1 MATIQPTSY
10 RVTPSRRMMVG
21 SIPPSLTT
29 LSVAWIFGRFEAVA
43 ITRGSVTGSWTAP
56 DPVKDPG
63 QFGAAVKKAVAETGY
78 HGSTLHLVL
87 AHPKLSATH
96 ISTPA
101 ARGSSLEKLLEREA
115 EKEKT
120 FEGPAAWCYQP
131 TPTSKSGSG
140 VLLHL
145 FPAQL
150 LEQLTRAAQ
159 RSAGLSLVAAVPASA
174 VLHGQILGLQV
185 PLTDAIM
192 VLANT
197 GENSLM
203 LVAQRE
209 GPVLLARSVP
219 ATWEKSLPSLFAD
232 LNRTVLYVN
241 EQFGI
246 EVAAIFLFGPGA
258 VEHQAALQAPFE
270 IPVRPSMAEDAP
282 GYWATEVLRVPS
294 ALAPNLVSAEQ
305 QRAPQ
310 RRALLKVVAAL
321 ALLLMFGALAVFG
334 WSQLY
339 LNNLRK
345 EIEQLERQR
354 TRLRASHRELSG
366 SFAELLGK
374 RALRAEV
381 IEGRVDPLPVWTLAY
396 MSEVVPRELQLDH
409 FNMRRDGDLWRLS
422 LEGHLLPTTNTAPDL
437 LLASLVSTLTNR
449 LSQPPLNMVV
459 ESAGAR
465 QGRRSRATP
474 ATLNVLTRWAQ
485 RLNMPVTNLVASDSL
500 RFQLEGKLQ

>member
-1 MATIQPTSY
+1 MGA
-10 RVTPSRRMMVG
+10 
-21 SIPPSLTT
+21 IPPSLTT

-56 DPVKDPG
+56 EPVKEPG
-63 QFGAAVKKAVAETGY
+63 QFGAAVKKAALETGY
-78 HGSTLHLVL
+78 HGSTVHLVL

-101 ARGSSLEKLLEREA
+101 ARGSSLERLLEREA

-120 FEGPAAWCYQP
+120 FDGPAAWCYQP
-131 TPTSKSGSG
+131 TPTSKSGPG

-145 FPAQL
+145 FPAQML
-150 LEQLTRAAQ
+150 DQLTRAVE
-159 RSAGLSLVAAVPASA
+159 RSAGLTLVAAVPATA
-174 VLHGQILGLQV
+174 VLHAQILGLQV

-219 ATWEKSLPSLFAD
+219 ATWDKNLSGLLAD

-241 EQFGI
+241 EQFGV
-246 EVAAIFLFGPGA
+246 ELAAIFLFGNGA

-282 GYWATEVLRVPS
+282 GYWATEVLRVPP
-294 ALAPNLVSAEQ
+294 ALAPNLVSPEQ

-310 RRALLKVVAAL
+310 RRALLKVVASL
-321 ALLLMFGALAVFG
+321 TVLLVVGALGVFA
-334 WSQLY
+334 WSQFY
-339 LNNLRK
+339 LRSLRRD
-345 EIEQLERQR
+345 IARLEEQR
-354 TRLRASHRELSG
+354 TQLRDRHRELSE

-396 MSEVVPRELQLDH
+396 LSEVVPPELQLDH
-409 FNMRRDGDLWRLS
+409 FNMSREGELWRLT
-422 LEGHLLPTTNTAPDL
+422 LEGRLLPTTNTAPDL
-437 LLASLVSTLTNR
+437 LLASLVSSLTNR
-449 LSQPPLNMVV
+449 LGQPPLNMQVL
-459 ESAGAR
+459 SAGAKR
-465 QGRRSRATP
+465 QARSTASP
-474 ATLNVLTRWAQ
+474 ATLNVLSRWAQ
-485 RLNMPVTNLVASDSL
+485 RLNMPVTNLVASGDF
-500 RFQLEGKLQ
+500 RFQVEGRVR